1 MQHRLETVDLFCDSV
16 LLPVCSVQNIHR
28 RESGVAHWNTSVQ
41 TSSLHVSAL
50 ATGNLDRMSF
60 GGQNYHGGQ
69 NPGLDIWSYMARLGV
84 QMRGAGD
91 DFFAEGDG
99 VCAMRTCQ
107 YMTQVDIEELLH
119 DDFTEFSCQAPG
131 CKAKFKQ
138 LIDSEAHYN
147 AKHRH
152 SCQECKKNLPSAH
165 LLDLH
170 IAESHDT
177 YFSVSF

>member
-1 MQHRLETVDLFCDSV
+1 
-16 LLPVCSVQNIHR
+16 
-28 RESGVAHWNTSVQ
+28 
-41 TSSLHVSAL
+41 
-50 ATGNLDRMSF
+50 
-60 GGQNYHGGQ
+60 
-69 NPGLDIWSYMARLGV
+69 
-84 QMRGAGD
+84 MRGAGD